1 MPEQR
6 NIVILGA
13 SYAGLGAAHS
23 ILKHILPSLPSDG
36 PASYKVILVNS
47 SSKWFV
53 RHASPRAA
61 ASEQLIPY
69 DKLFLD
75 IEPGFKQYGLN
86 FEFIEGKASAWDPT
100 DRDVS
105 IVTAGGEQV
114 EVRYH
119 ALVLATGSKTYSPL
133 FSATEDGHQQ
143 TRSELDAIHAKL
155 TSPVNHMVI
164 VGGGPT
170 AVETAGELGEY
181 LNGAAGWFASRP
193 SSPKASITV
202 ITNSS
207 QLLPQLRRTIGQ
219 QAERFLNRVGV
230 DVRYETKVSSSHS
243 EPNGKTVVVL
253 HDGEEIETDIY
264 IPAMGIQPLS
274 SYVPAELKNEAGYIK
289 QNIGTLRVDAAGA
302 RVYAIGDVGEAS
314 HNSIM
319 DIIDQ
324 IPVLTTNIRRDLLAA
339 HKDIRAKAD
348 SKDRVFQVNTTET
361 QLVPVGRSKGVGA
374 ILGYRLPSFL
384 VWLIKGRDFM
394 LSGAGDMLDG
404 KKWAKEAAWKGQ

>member
-6 NIVILGA
+6 NIVVLGA

-23 ILKHILPSLPSDG
+23 ILKHILPRLPSDG
-36 PASYKVILVNS
+36 SAPYKVILVNS

-61 ASEQLIPY
+61 ASEQLVPY
-69 DKLFLD
+69 DKIFLD

-100 DRDVS
+100 ERNVS
-105 IVTAGGEQV
+105 IVTAGGERV
-114 EVRYH
+114 ELRYH

-133 FSATEDGHQQ
+133 FSASSDGHEQ
-143 TRSELDAIHAKL
+143 TRAELDAIHAKL
-155 TSPVNHMVI
+155 ASANNIVI

-202 ITNSS
+202 ITNAS

-230 DVRYETKVSSSHS
+230 DVRYETKVSESRS
-243 EPNGKTVVVL
+243 ESNGKTVVVL

-274 SYVPAELKNEAGYIK
+274 SYVPAELKNEAG
-289 QNIGTLRVDAAGA
+289 
-302 RVYAIGDVGEAS
+302 VYAIGDVGEAS

-324 IPVLTTNIRRDLLAA
+324 TPVLTTNIRRDLLAA
-339 HKDIRAKAD
+339 HKDVRANAD
-348 SKDRVFQVNTTET
+348 SKDRVFKVNKTET

-374 ILGYRLPSFL
+374 ILGYRVPSFF

-394 LSGAGDMLDG
+394 LSGAADMIDG

>member
-23 ILKHILPSLPSDG
+23 ILKHILPRLPSDG
-36 PASYKVILVNS
+36 SASYKVILVNS

-61 ASEQLIPY
+61 ASEVLIPHG
-69 DKLFLD
+69 KIFLD

-100 DRDVS
+100 ERNVS
-105 IVTAGGEQV
+105 IVTAGGERV
-114 EVRYH
+114 ELRYH

-133 FSATEDGHQQ
+133 FSASSDGHEQ
-143 TRSELDAIHAKL
+143 TRAELDAIHAKL
-155 TSPVNHMVI
+155 ASANNIVI

-170 AVETAGELGEY
+170 AVETAGELGEF

-193 SSPKASITV
+193 SNPKASITV
-202 ITNSS
+202 ITNASK
-207 QLLPQLRRTIGQ
+207 LLPQLRTSIGQ

-230 DVRYETKVSSSHS
+230 DVRYETKVSESRS
-243 EPNGKTVVVL
+243 ESNGKTVVVL

-274 SYVPAELKNEAGYIK
+274 AYVPAELKNEAGYIK

-324 IPVLTTNIRRDLLAA
+324 TPVLTTNIRRDLLAA
-339 HKDIRAKAD
+339 HKDVRANAD
-348 SKDRVFQVNTTET
+348 SKDRVFKVNKTET
-361 QLVPVGRSKGVGA
+361 QLVPIGRSKGVGA
-374 ILGYRLPSFL
+374 ILGYRVPSFF

-394 LSGAGDMLDG
+394 LSGAADMIDG

>member
-23 ILKHILPSLPSDG
+23 ILKHILPCLPSDG

-86 FEFIEGKASAWDPT
+86 FEFIEGKASAWDPA
-100 DRDVS
+100 DRNVS
-105 IVTAGGEQV
+105 IVTAGGERV

-119 ALVLATGSKTYSPL
+119 ALVLATGSKTFSPL
-133 FSATEDGHQQ
+133 FSATEVGHQQ
-143 TRSELDAIHAKL
+143 TRAELDAIHAKL
-155 TSPVNHMVI
+155 TSANNIVI

-202 ITNSS
+202 ITNAS
-207 QLLPQLRRTIGQ
+207 QLLPQLRATIGQ

-289 QNIGTLRVDAAGA
+289 QNTGTLRVDAAGA

-339 HKDIRAKAD
+339 HKDVLANAD
-348 SKDRVFQVNTTET
+348 SKDRVFKVNTTET

-394 LSGAGDMLDG
+394 LSGAVDMLDG
-404 KKWAKEAAWKGQ
+404 KKWAKEATWKGQ

>member
-6 NIVILGA
+6 NIVVLGA
-13 SYAGLGAAHS
+13 SYAGLGTAHS
-23 ILKHILPSLPSDG
+23 ILKHILPRLPSDG
-36 PASYKVILVNS
+36 SASYKVILVNS

-69 DKLFLD
+69 DKIFLD

-100 DRDVS
+100 ERNVS
-105 IVTAGGEQV
+105 IVTAGGERV

-133 FSATEDGHQQ
+133 FSASSDGHEQ
-143 TRSELDAIHAKL
+143 TRAELDAIHAKL
-155 TSPVNHMVI
+155 ASANNIVI

-202 ITNSS
+202 ITNASK
-207 QLLPQLRRTIGQ
+207 LLPQLRTSIGQ

-230 DVRYETKVSSSHS
+230 DVRYETKVSESRS
-243 EPNGKTVVVL
+243 ESNGKTVVVL

-289 QNIGTLRVDAAGA
+289 QNTETLRVDAAGA

-324 IPVLTTNIRRDLLAA
+324 TPVLTTNIRRDLLAA
-339 HKDIRAKAD
+339 HKDIRANAD
-348 SKDRVFQVNTTET
+348 SKDRVFKVNKTET
-361 QLVPVGRSKGVGA
+361 QLVPVGRNKGVGA
-374 ILGYRLPSFL
+374 ILGYRVPSFF

-394 LSGAGDMLDG
+394 LSGAADMIDG